1 MASNLELV
9 KKNAVEI
16 ISEQELA
23 ELLSSNKEKIAYCG
37 YEPSGPVHLG
47 HMVTISKLVDLE
59 KAGFKVVVLLADL
72 HALLNKKGSKEFIE
86 EQCKEWENSFKK
98 LGLKNAKFVRGSSFQ
113 LKPQYVKDVFQLAQH
128 ITINRGIR
136 SMQEIARDIEHASL
150 SQAIYPLMQVCDM
163 KHLNVSL
170 AVGGLEQRK
179 IHGLAREELSKIN
192 FKAPVLL
199 HTPLIDSLQGPL
211 IDHFKTAPLG
221 KTPETIV
228 QKSQKMS
235 SSIPESMISVK
246 DNAESIRKK
255 ISKTYCP
262 EGIPEGNPVLQIARL
277 VVFSHVKELK
287 VERPEK
293 FGGNVSYNSFES
305 LEKDFVEKKLHPMDL
320 KNAMAKYLI
329 EILGQ
334 K

>member
-16 ISEQELA
+16 ISEQELS
-23 ELLSSNKEKIAYCG
+23 ELLSSDKEKIAYCG

-59 KAGFKVVVLLADL
+59 KAGFKIVVLLADL
-72 HALLNKKGSKEFIE
+72 HAWLNKKGSKEFIE
-86 EQCKEWENSFKK
+86 EQCKEWEASFKK

-113 LKPQYVKDVFQLAQH
+113 LKPQYVEDVFQLAQH
-128 ITINRGIR
+128 ITINRGVR
-136 SMQEIARDIEHASL
+136 SMQEVARDIEHASL

-163 KHLNVSL
+163 KHLNISL

-192 FKAPVLL
+192 FKAPVLV
-199 HTPLIDSLQGPL
+199 HTPLISSLIGPMKL
-211 IDHFKTAPLG
+211 IASNEPIDEKVLPLG
-221 KTPETIV
+221 V
-228 QKSQKMS
+228 GKMS
-235 SSIPESMISVK
+235 SSNPESMISVK
-246 DNAESIRKK
+246 DNAEAIKKK
-255 ISKTYCP
+255 ISKAYCP
-262 EGIPEGNPVLQIARL
+262 EGSLEGNPVLQIVKL
-277 VVFSHVKELK
+277 IVFSHVKEFK

-293 FGGNVSYNSFES
+293 FGGNVSYDSFAL

-320 KNAMAKYLI
+320 KNALAKYLI